1 MLTRCGP
8 RRAARLARLTIHAWA
23 GLIVFDLAVQCGFVR
38 VHGWLTRCRPA
49 SPERTPLTAEEIVW
63 AVDEACV
70 WYVKRV
76 ACLQR
81 SAIATWLLRRHGL
94 RAELVIGCRPLPF
107 ESHAWVEIDGQ
118 VVNDRPQYQKHF
130 TVLDRL

>member
-1 MLTRCGP
+1 MLTRCGA
-8 RRAARLARLTIHAWA
+8 RRAVRIAGLAVHAWIA
-23 GLIVFDLAVQCGFVR
+23 LIVFDLAVQCGFVH
-38 VHGWLTRCRPA
+38 VHGWLIRCRLAP
-49 SPERTPLTAEEIVW
+49 PERMPLTAEEIVW

-70 WYVKRV
+70 WYIKRV